1 MAAVGLDAPL
11 ADAVFISPRG
21 GGARSRAREQVQT
34 ERRMIRVHPVATADD
49 DMPND
54 PAMRLIEIGLAVMA
68 IVAAAILAFIR

>member
-1 MAAVGLDAPL
+1 
-11 ADAVFISPRG
+11 
-21 GGARSRAREQVQT
+21 
-34 ERRMIRVHPVATADD
+34 VATADD